1 MPSTRPS
8 APGKADGRAVTQLP
22 LILGSA
28 MTDPDE
34 TAGAAEII
42 AAEAPVRPFSVRAA
56 VILVLG
62 VAIAGVLGALLLS
75 ISHAPK
81 PHHITLGYVGSATGR
96 AQLQSSAGSAL
107 EHLDT
112 YGALVTTGS
121 TPQLFIATAAAPQV
135 ANILKAYAAAL
146 PTPASVTDLVPLPSD
161 DSGGGATAVLVQ
173 VAVLAGTIGSL
184 GLGRVLPGYRANFA
198 KREAPVLFLIIYA
211 FVIGLGVAGI
221 GAAFGVGSG
230 AGFWPRALALSLLN
244 LAVTASLSALVA
256 LIGAAGS
263 AVGGLLYFL
272 LGIPISGAATA
283 LPMLPPPWKAFGQAL
298 PPGAGASLVRRVLY
312 FHDAGVG
319 GPIAVLVIY
328 AAVGSVVLLTINAVG
343 YVRSRA
349 SVTGLA

>member
-1 MPSTRPS
+1 
-8 APGKADGRAVTQLP
+8 
-22 LILGSA
+22 

-107 EHLDT
+107 DVHAVSDVATARSQVEHLDT